1 MRVKSRAESAR
12 TMRSSTSQLDAN
24 LADTRPPHPAHFLSQ
39 SHPTQ
44 SHPTQSHPTP
54 SDPAARSIN
63 SSAVFLLC
71 AVTLI
76 TSIPLFLSGPL
87 LMVKISLTASMW
99 MLCGTSAIGAVLRF
113 AFNAPTVAGYVT
125 ALVGQFI
132 ISFGQLVTWA
142 GPTRVRVSGRAADV
156 HCALPLAD
164 PPARP

>member
-1 MRVKSRAESAR
+1 MRVKSLAESAR

-24 LADTRPPHPAHFLSQ
+24 LADTRPPHPAHFPY
-39 SHPTQ
+39 HPIPP
-44 SHPTQSHPTP
+44 HPIPPHPVRPPTC
-54 SDPAARSIN
+54 SIN